1 MSLCHRSSLQASA
14 ALPEPTGHKTIAF
27 LFDLACDLL
36 LGPARCTGLLKRTYL
51 FLPFQP
57 YPCKAKTLTICS
69 GI

>member
-1 MSLCHRSSLQASA
+1 MALSHCSSLQASA
-14 ALPEPTGHKTIAF
+14 ALPEPTGQETRAF

-36 LGPARCTGLLKRTYL
+36 LGPGVLALKGPISAYPR
-51 FLPFQP
+51 PPQP